1 MLALEYRAPRT
12 CGYAFF
18 VMVVAGPLKLVQEA
32 AVSRRITAVK
42 FGLLPADQL
51 ERMSVIQ
58 IANKQLYLENHVAAA
73 PFGPL
78 DARLGVSEK
87 AKLCGSCQMKL
98 VDCPGH
104 VGFIRLELP
113 VFHVGFM
120 KHTVNT
126 LQAIC
131 KNCAGLLLSSPETKE
146 KWRKAM
152 HRARTDRLG
161 REAAYKGMLKEC
173 KKPKACM
180 TCGVHNGTVKKLP
193 ASLTIVY
200 DKFSGKDN
208 ENMEDLREHLD
219 YMITQRTDLS
229 TAIAGKLIDTINPLQ
244 ALHLF
249 ERVKVEDLDLLDM
262 KAGSSHPRDL
272 ILTHIPV
279 PPVCIRPSV
288 QVSQG
293 VTNEDDLTVKLQEVI
308 QLNSMIRA
316 SLEEGVPL
324 TKIKQEW
331 EYLQAVLAQYIN
343 SETSGLPPSL
353 TQGKAIRALCQ
364 RLKGK
369 HGRFRGNLSGK
380 RVDFSGRTVISPD
393 PNVKIDQVVVPQ
405 HMAKILT
412 FPERVFKHNLQRL
425 QRLIRIGPDAYPGA
439 NFLELKDGTRVSLYY
454 GNRVQIADALQ
465 EGDIVERHMTKGD
478 VVLFNRQPS
487 LHRIS
492 IMAHRAVIMPNRTL
506 RFNECVCTPYNADFD
521 GDEMNIHLPQ
531 TEEAKIEA
539 LELMRSSLNI
549 ITPKSGEPI
558 IAPTQDFLTCAFI
571 LTQKDT
577 FFERATFFKL
587 LAYFSDANEHLEI
600 PMPAILKPK
609 QLWSGKQVF
618 SVLLRPNEAE
628 GALINME
635 LKEKNYSG
643 AGEDMCHQ
651 DGWVTIHNSDL
662 LTGNLCKGSLGSGS
676 KQGVFSAI
684 IRQNSF
690 EAACKVMRRLSK
702 LTGRWLSERGIS
714 IGLDDV
720 EPSSRLTQVKMQL
733 IQTCYEKC
741 EQLIENWHKGEL
753 TLKAGC
759 DPEQTLEA
767 ELNGELGA
775 LRTSAGNECTRL
787 LPRWNSPLVMATC
800 GSKGSNLNLCQ
811 MIACVGQQT
820 VSGHRIPNGFENR
833 TLPHFKKGDKAPASK
848 GFVVNSFYTGLR
860 PTEYFFHTMGGREGL
875 VDTAVKTA
883 ETGYMQRRLMKAL
896 EDLSVK
902 YDYSVR
908 TSTDD
913 VAQFL
918 YGSDAFDPVHMEDI
932 DKPLAFDKLYEHTR
946 RTTEFSAPQIELNQ
960 IEALSNDFAS
970 ISRFAL
976 VPSEQRFRDDLVAF
990 SKGLVS
996 QRTSESSPHKLSEGQ
1011 YRQFLA
1017 NCEARYLKIL
1027 VNPGEAV
1034 GAVAA
1039 QSIGEP
1045 GTQMTLKTFHFAGV
1059 ASMNIT
1065 LGVPRI
1071 KEIINAVKDI
1081 STPIITANL
1090 VNDLDVVSARAV
1102 KGRLEKTLLTD
1113 ITEYIKEVFT
1123 PLGCYLSLKI
1133 DFKAVEA
1140 LQLEVSLDSI
1150 RAAVL
1155 SWPKLKLKEKDVT
1168 IDGGDRLRIESG
1180 ETSREKTYFSLQD
1193 LKTKLPHV
1201 IVHGISSI
1209 ERAVITK
1216 EKDRYKLLVEG
1227 TGLRQVLGTSGVKA
1241 KACWSNH
1248 VLEMEE
1254 VLGIEAARGTIISE
1268 IKYTLNEYGIA
1279 VNPRH
1284 ISLLADVMTAKGLV
1298 LGITR
1303 FGVSKMK
1310 DSTLMLA
1317 SFEKTTDHLFDAA
1330 AKGREDFISGVSE
1343 NIIMGGPLPLGTGL
1357 FTMCYAEPQTGSRVP
1372 RQRSHLII

>member
-1 MLALEYRAPRT
+1 
-12 CGYAFF
+12 
-18 VMVVAGPLKLVQEA
+18 LKLVQEA
-32 AVSRRITAVK
+32 TVSRRITAVK

-51 ERMSVIQ
+51 ERMSVLQ
-58 IANKQLYLENHVAAA
+58 ISNKQLYLENHVAAS

-87 AKLCGSCQMKL
+87 AKLCGTCERKL

-131 KNCAGLLLSSPETKE
+131 KNCSGILLSSVESKE

-152 HRARTDRLG
+152 NRTRGDRIE
-161 REAAYKGMLKEC
+161 REATYRALLKEC
-173 KKPKACM
+173 KKPKCCM
-180 TCGVHNGTVKKLP
+180 YCGVYNGTVKKLP

-200 DKFSGKDN
+200 DKFGGKDN
-208 ENMEDLREHLD
+208 ENLEELREQLD
-219 YMITQRTDLS
+219 YMMGQRTDLQ
-229 TAIAGKLIDTINPLQ
+229 AQLANKLIDTLNPLQ

-249 ERVKVEDLDLLDM
+249 ERVKAEDLDLLDM
-262 KAGSSHPRDL
+262 KSGVSHPRDL
-272 ILTHIPV
+272 ILSHVPV

-308 QLNSMIRA
+308 QLNSMIRT

-324 TKIKQEW
+324 LKIKQEW

-353 TQGKAIRALCQ
+353 SQGKAIRALCQ

-393 PNVKIDQVVVPQ
+393 PNVKIEQVVVPQ
-405 HMAKILT
+405 HMAKVLT
-412 FPERVFKHNLQRL
+412 FPEKAFRHNLKRL
-425 QRLIRIGPDAYPGA
+425 QKLIRVGPDLYPGA
-439 NFLELKDGTRVSLYY
+439 NFLELKDGTRVSLFY

-465 EGDIVERHMTKGD
+465 EGDIVERHMTEGD

-492 IMAHRAVIMPNRTL
+492 IMAHRAVVMPNRTL

-531 TEEAKIEA
+531 TEEAKVEA
-539 LELMRSSLNI
+539 LELMSSSLNL

-558 IAPTQDFLTCAFI
+558 ISPTQDFLTCGFI

-577 FFERATFFKL
+577 FFDRATFYKL
-587 LAYFSDANEHLEI
+587 LANFSDANEHI
-600 PMPAILKPK
+600 DVPKPAIMKPK
-609 QLWSGKQVF
+609 EIWTGKQVF
-618 SVLLRPNEAE
+618 SVLLRANKSE
-628 GALINME
+628 GAINLD

-643 AGEDMCHQ
+643 IREDMCPN

-662 LTGNLCKGSLGSGS
+662 LTGNLCKGSLGSGA

-684 IRQNSF
+684 IRQISYD
-690 EAACKVMRRLSK
+690 AACRVMRRLSK
-702 LTGRWLSERGIS
+702 LTGRWLSERGMS

-720 EPSSRLTQVKMQL
+720 EPSARLTQVKLQL
-733 IQTCYEKC
+733 IDTCYKKC
-741 EQLIENWHKGEL
+741 EQVIEQWHRGEL

-759 DPEQTLEA
+759 DAEQTLEA
-767 ELNGELGA
+767 ELNSELGA

-787 LPRWNSPLVMATC
+787 LPRWNSPLVMSTC

-820 VSGHRIPNGFENR
+820 VSGHRIPDGFENR

-848 GFVVNSFYTGLR
+848 GFVTNSFYTGLR

-908 TSTDD
+908 TSTDE

-918 YGSDAFDPVHMEDI
+918 YGSDAFDPVHMEEI

-946 RTTEFSAPQIELNQ
+946 RTTEFSGTPIGVDLISSLCQ
-960 IEALSNDFAS
+960 DFS
-970 ISRFAL
+970 SVSRFAL
-976 VPSEQRFRDDLVAF
+976 LPSEQRFRDDLLTF
-990 SKGLVS
+990 SRQLVK
-996 QRTSESSPHKLSEGQ
+996 QLTTAQLPPKICEGQ
-1011 YRQFLA
+1011 FREFLS
-1017 NCEARYLKIL
+1017 NCEERYVKIL

-1102 KGRLEKTLLTD
+1102 KGRLEKTLLVD

-1123 PLGCYLSLKI
+1123 PLGCYLNLKI

-1140 LQLEVSLDSI
+1140 LQLEVSLEAIRNSI
-1150 RAAVL
+1150 L
-1155 SWPKLKLKEKDVT
+1155 NWPKLKLKEKDVT
-1168 IDGGDRLRIESG
+1168 IDGNDRLRIESG
-1180 ETSREKTYFSLQD
+1180 ETAREKTYFSLQE

-1201 IVHGISSI
+1201 IIHGISSI

-1357 FTMCYAEPQTGSRVP
+1357 FTMCYAETQSESRVP
-1372 RQRSHLII
+1372 RRRKHLVI